1 MANKNEMKDGRM
13 PYVPPASSAPREDL
27 PKLYTVEDLRA
38 VARAAYEDAA
48 RILMEA
54 RGGHPAAWDQW
65 IRSVTGVAE
74 RIAWRAEEDF
84 APSEPGHGLLP
95 SERLTAHA
103 RGVFPLPTRC
113 EAEKVAP
120 KRLTEVVTKGGG

>member
-1 MANKNEMKDGRM
+1 MNRNEMKDGRM
-13 PYVPPASSAPREDL
+13 PYSRPEPAPREDL
-27 PKLYTVEDLRA
+27 PKLYTADDLRA

-48 RILMEA
+48 RIVMEA
-54 RGGHPAAWDQW
+54 RGGHPAAWDEW

-95 SERLTAHA
+95 GERLTAHA
-103 RGVFPLPTRC
+103 RGVHPLPVRC
-113 EAEKVAP
+113 SDELVAP
-120 KRLTEVVTKGGG
+120 GRLTEIVTSKGRA